1 MSFSNETNQF
11 IECPSLGDGMSTSNI
26 PDLSQKSHRKA
37 ATSDIAADQDSES
50 NSVRSSL
57 DFSFSSLQISAVE
70 WEAIDRETSDLLLSP
85 TEPRY
90 QRQQRSEYGTTEE
103 VEALT
108 QKMSSTTITQSV
120 SVPGSRANE
129 ASETIP
135 VQDATVLRQREATTS
150 KLPMQTAHD
159 GAKRQAKY
167 KFSPSVLA
175 HHANTA
181 CEKML
186 HLKGSQLLKE
196 AQNTRSKEVTTDDN
210 NVPEGPSAVSE
221 ANMERGIFF
230 ESRLQGNIKDKIDCG
245 AENDKDSFFRLAT
258 TPIGTTLCQPIFSLD
273 EGYYTKKMKQAG
285 IVFGRFIPDFIRILP
300 GTPVS
305 SSNDG
310 KSERKR
316 RLFIIDAKS
325 SSHVKIS
332 HQFQVTLYSIFL
344 DHLIKLHKQEDIV
357 EIDPRGGVWIPSH
370 DEPRTF
376 SLTFMRPIVE
386 NFIYKELPEILMK
399 PLRSAVWH
407 IDSPCLQC
415 EFLPGCELDAVEQQT
430 LSVIPLLSKKSAIWI
445 KSLFKTNAAH
455 KTDIDDIEDLFR
467 NRASLSEADRSSLS
481 KILHEDDKGE
491 SVLLT
496 VHRQGKLRVFNTST
510 MDLPQNYQNRLLITI
525 LTDHLT
531 QMPFAYSLEMFKEQ
545 SIRPSRSYANAV
557 TYSSLDSSTRLSS
570 HIRLAQE
577 LIDTLYEWLVQIS
590 EIQPRPPVLSIFF
603 YNQAMQS
610 DLQKL
615 LLKVL
620 TASTSQQ
627 HQRQDHEWSSV
638 TKNRSMDLLCNLYE
652 DSSFLT
658 LSEFTGNANIKLPD
672 LLQLTQG
679 FKNQNLKYDK
689 RLFMI
694 EKAVQ
699 KLVVLPVL
707 GPYSFKDIMT
717 KLVDVRIPAL
727 INERDRDDDGYN
739 LNSIFERWTS
749 GANEDDIKKI
759 LGKWTEQQNLILI
772 GLYGLLRHELS
783 DFQSQ
788 MMAPQAPFKMRSHFN
803 FQHHILAQFAFF
815 QQWEAI
821 MVCGKRRA
829 TRASLSRFEA
839 MQRQFLFRCRFL
851 GRHVGPFPGAE
862 QGKGTRVTR
871 TPSDSPFSEYIG
883 KFEITSRIDPGA
895 LIASTFKNW
904 ILSPD
909 CDSGLK
915 NRLRFD
921 DLCAYLRAYGM
932 GSPSIVSI
940 NHYDTNSG
948 TIYIGG
954 TFKNMTEILALT
966 EGEHYLLE
974 RREFSPTLAVSMDKL
989 VEMDGNCRLFM
1000 ELMDDPNKWGLQR
1013 PDRRGDVFIESITN
1027 GARQYDMTLSQEQAF
1042 SKVINNRLQI
1052 IWGPPGSGKTH
1063 FLALTVLRFIDI
1075 LRSLASKGKGQGPQT
1090 IVLTAF
1096 THSAIDNI
1104 VERVAKLHNQIAPH
1118 VGFED
1123 IVRPLS
1129 LYRLGDPS
1137 TLDIEGA
1144 RVVEPQDLVKLQARS
1159 EDNSNKDIIRVVCGT
1174 VWQVRRAAHPKTG
1187 GDYMRNVQMVIIDE
1201 GSQLLAA
1208 DSIHVIECLDP
1219 KYGRLIVAGD
1229 HLQLGPVIVGDY
1241 PESERVPDPTGS
1253 IMKNLMRKTNN
1264 TPVSLQWVED
1274 AMVMDI
1280 GPCTSQLQENFRM

>member
-1 MSFSNETNQF
+1 
-11 IECPSLGDGMSTSNI
+11 
-26 PDLSQKSHRKA
+26 
-37 ATSDIAADQDSES
+37 
-50 NSVRSSL
+50 
-57 DFSFSSLQISAVE
+57 
-70 WEAIDRETSDLLLSP
+70 
-85 TEPRY
+85 
-90 QRQQRSEYGTTEE
+90 
-103 VEALT
+103 
-108 QKMSSTTITQSV
+108 
-120 SVPGSRANE
+120 
-129 ASETIP
+129 
-135 VQDATVLRQREATTS
+135 
-150 KLPMQTAHD
+150 
-159 GAKRQAKY
+159 
-167 KFSPSVLA
+167 
-175 HHANTA
+175 
-181 CEKML
+181 
-186 HLKGSQLLKE
+186 
-196 AQNTRSKEVTTDDN
+196 
-210 NVPEGPSAVSE
+210 
-221 ANMERGIFF
+221 
-230 ESRLQGNIKDKIDCG
+230 
-245 AENDKDSFFRLAT
+245 
-258 TPIGTTLCQPIFSLD
+258 
-273 EGYYTKKMKQAG
+273 
-285 IVFGRFIPDFIRILP
+285 
-300 GTPVS
+300 
-305 SSNDG
+305 
-310 KSERKR
+310 
-316 RLFIIDAKS
+316 
-325 SSHVKIS
+325 
-332 HQFQVTLYSIFL
+332 
-344 DHLIKLHKQEDIV
+344 
-357 EIDPRGGVWIPSH
+357 
-370 DEPRTF
+370 
-376 SLTFMRPIVE
+376 
-386 NFIYKELPEILMK
+386 
-399 PLRSAVWH
+399 
-407 IDSPCLQC
+407 
-415 EFLPGCELDAVEQQT
+415 
-430 LSVIPLLSKKSAIWI
+430 
-445 KSLFKTNAAH
+445 
-455 KTDIDDIEDLFR
+455 
-467 NRASLSEADRSSLS
+467 
-481 KILHEDDKGE
+481 
-491 SVLLT
+491 
-496 VHRQGKLRVFNTST
+496 
-510 MDLPQNYQNRLLITI
+510 
-525 LTDHLT
+525 
-531 QMPFAYSLEMFKEQ
+531 MPFAYSLEMFKEQ

-909 CDSGLK
+909 CDSVCYVTKIAFAFNVNLPGLK

-1280 GPCTSQLQENFRM
+1280 GPCTSQLQENFRMNNQLGSFMKSIYGPNYHVQNPKRTLPYSSSFRGLSYPTEIRCILDPNHSAVCIELQLENDHQCPEIIKVANDSRATAVVEATFVTGIIECYLEMVGPDTATSLFVAVPHHIQRLAILHRVKLPALEAKYPHAMIKIDTIEKMQGQEADLVVVCFVLFDDFTLVNELSYLYSVHRWIVALSRARCKTVLLMTPQLKAPRIMNGSAKANPKDLETLDGWGLLQAFEKYSISLGGKLVWPISKEFLKNIEL